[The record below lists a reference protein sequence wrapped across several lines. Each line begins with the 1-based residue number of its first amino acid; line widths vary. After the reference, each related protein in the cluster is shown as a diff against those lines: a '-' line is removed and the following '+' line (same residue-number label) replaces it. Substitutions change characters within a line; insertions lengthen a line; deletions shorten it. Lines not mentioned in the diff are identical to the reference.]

1 MANIGHFDANT
12 VAPREDF
19 SPIPTGEYPAVI
31 IDSDLKPT
39 KSNNGH
45 YLELTCEVSAGEFK
59 GRRVWARLNLD
70 NPNPKAVEIAQRE
83 LSAICHAVGRMV
95 VEDSAQLHNRPL
107 VIRVEYVEA
116 GGNRNSATN
125 EIKAW
130 KAPEAGAV
138 VQAPQQ
144 RAAAPVGAGTA
155 AAGTAPPWA
164 ARNAA

>member
-1 MANIGHFDANT
+1 MANIGHFDATNI
-12 VAPREDF
+12 APREDF
-19 SPIPTGEYPAVI
+19 SPIPTGEYPALI

-45 YLELTCEVSAGEFK
+45 YLELTCEVSAGEYK

-83 LSAICHAVGRMV
+83 LSAICHATGVMKV
-95 VEDSAQLHNRPL
+95 TDSAQLHNKPL

-116 GGNRNSATN
+116 GGNRNSPTN

-138 VQAPQQ
+138 VQQ
-144 RAAAPVGAGTA
+144 RAAAPAATTTGA
-155 AAGTAPPWA
+155 APPWA
-164 ARNAA
+164 QRAA